1 MVQKLR
7 FLLFLPLLSASG
19 VTAQTVWNGPVIVF
33 TKASGADPTLAQ
45 NQDRIT
51 ASTWLTRG
59 SSRGLYN
66 AFSEVSYTSTSP
78 QNTEWATGSLANYAT
93 LTYKPWVQWV
103 ANDPP
108 SSVGVDAVL
117 HLKAENIYIGITFL
131 SWADGLSQPGGAFS
145 YQRTTAQAT
154 VPVKLASFTAT
165 KLNNSIA
172 LHWTTTSEERTSAF
186 TIERSRDGKT
196 FTPLGTVA
204 AAGNSNASRQYR
216 FVDAAPLSA
225 NFYRLRTTD
234 IDGATSLST
243 VIAYKMNRGSALL
256 VYPNPATTVLHLQYS
271 AGEPATAQ
279 IVDASG
285 KTVRK
290 IFLPQGE
297 NALTVD
303 VAGLKNGIY
312 WLKVGAE
319 TRTFLKGD

>member
-7 FLLFLPLLSASG
+7 FLLFLSLLSASV

-33 TKASGADPTLAQ
+33 TKASGANPTLAQ

-78 QNTEWATGSLANYAT
+78 QNTEWATGTLANYAT
-93 LTYKPWVQWV
+93 LVYKPWVQWV

-108 SSVGVDAVL
+108 ASVGVQAVL
-117 HLKAENIYIGITFL
+117 HLKTENIYIGITFL
-131 SWADGLSQPGGAFS
+131 SWDDGISQPGGAFS

-165 KLNNSIA
+165 KWNSSIA
-172 LHWTTTSEERTSAF
+172 LQWTTSSEERTSTFNVERSGDGKAF
-186 TIERSRDGKT
+186 T
-196 FTPLGTVA
+196 PVGTVD
-204 AAGNSNASRQYR
+204 AAGNSNTSRQYR
-216 FVDAAPLSA
+216 FVDGAPLSS

-234 IDGATSLST
+234 IDGAISLSA
-243 VIAYKMNRGSALL
+243 VIAYKMNRGPGLL

-279 IVDASG
+279 IVDAAG
-285 KTVRK
+285 KVVRQLL
-290 IFLPQGE
+290 LPQGE
-297 NALTVD
+297 GALTVAI
-303 VAGLKNGIY
+303 AGLKNGVY